1 MINELREG
9 VKNIVRRG
17 CPESGPFWSADIP
30 PTVNQKATLSPK
42 SLPAIDF
49 KKKNSNV
56 AEMMRRLR
64 WCEKEKIVKKNLLK

>member
-1 MINELREG
+1 MSKTSSGGG
-9 VKNIVRRG
+9 VQNRAHFG
-17 CPESGPFWSADIP
+17 AQTSP

-56 AEMMRRLR
+56 AEMMQRLR
-64 WCEKEKIVKKNLLK
+64 CEKEKEKIVKKNLLK

>member
-9 VKNIVRRG
+9 VKNIVRRW

-30 PTVNQKATLSPK
+30 PHSEPEGDLK
-42 SLPAIDF
+42 SKIASSYTIDF

-56 AEMMRRLR
+56 AKMM
-64 WCEKEKIVKKNLLK
+64 KKNQTKLV

>member
-1 MINELREG
+1 MIIELREG

-17 CPESGPFWSADIP
+17 CPESGPFWNADIPPP

-42 SLPAIDF
+42 SFPAIDF

-56 AEMMRRLR
+56 AKMM
-64 WCEKEKIVKKNLLK
+64 KKNDTKLV